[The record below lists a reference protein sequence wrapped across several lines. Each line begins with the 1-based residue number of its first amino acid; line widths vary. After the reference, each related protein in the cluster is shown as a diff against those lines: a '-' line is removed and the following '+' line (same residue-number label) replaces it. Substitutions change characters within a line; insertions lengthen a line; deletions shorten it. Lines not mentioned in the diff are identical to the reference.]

1 MATNKRTRNPRK
13 AIAAHVSAL
22 LLNPDTP
29 ADLHNAIVDV
39 IADMSNALHD
49 NSPAYIESVLAAYER
64 HGDRIIERT
73 DDGGVSVTV
82 SEIGGAK

>member
-1 MATNKRTRNPRK
+1 MATNKRTRNPRQ

-22 LLNPDTP
+22 LLNPATP

-49 NSPAYIESVLAAYER
+49 NSPAYVESVLRAYER
-64 HGDRIIERT
+64 HGDSLTR
-73 DDGGVSVTV
+73 
-82 SEIGGAK
+82 K